1 MSDMKKFVI
10 SVVAIVLCGS
20 LVNAQDL
27 ATATETYN
35 NGATTLNA
43 GDKAGALGFFNQA
56 LEMAIALGDE
66 GKDIAENCKI
76 HIPVIQFSIAKE
88 AVNEARYDDAVVEL
102 GKTIDVAKQFGDEA
116 TAFDAEALIPQVLMQ
131 KANSFF
137 NDKNFAA
144 AAEAYGEVLAVD
156 ASNGMAALRMGAA
169 LASSGQKDAAI
180 EAYKK
185 AVELGQEKAANK
197 QLSNL
202 YLKDAAG
209 ALKAK
214 KYGDAVAAALA
225 SNECLENA
233 KAYQIAGQASQG
245 QGMNNDALK
254 YFSKYLEIA
263 PTAGNAGQIAYTMAV
278 IYQQQKNTEKAR
290 EYYQKASTDPKYGA
304 EAQKQLAAL
313 K

>member
-1 MSDMKKFVI
+1 MKKLVL
-10 SVVAIVLCGS
+10 SVVAMVLSVS

-35 NGATTLNA
+35 NGAIALNN
-43 GDKAGALGFFNQA
+43 GDKAGALDLFNQA
-56 LEMAIALGDE
+56 LAMALSLGEE
-66 GKDIAENCKI
+66 GNDIAANCKT
-76 HIPVIQFSIAKE
+76 HIPSIQFSIAKE
-88 AVNEARYDDAVVEL
+88 AVNDARYDDAVAELNKTVETANL
-102 GKTIDVAKQFGDEA
+102 FGDEA
-116 TAFDAEALIPQVLMQ
+116 TAFDAAAIIPQVLMQ

-137 NDKNFAA
+137 NDKNFAEA
-144 AAEAYGEVLAVD
+144 AAAYASVLDVD
-156 ASNGMAALRMGAA
+156 ANNGMAALRMGAA
-169 LASSGQKDAAI
+169 LASSGQKEAAI
-180 EAYKK
+180 EAYRK
-185 AVELGQEKAANK
+185 AVELGQDKAANK

-214 KYGDAVAAALA
+214 KYDDAVKAALA

-233 KAYQIAGQASQG
+233 KAYQIAGQASQI
-245 QGMNNDALK
+245 QGKNNDALN
-254 YFSKYLEIA
+254 YFGKYLEMA
-263 PTAGNAGQIAYTMAV
+263 PTAANAGQIAYTMAV